1 MSDKYYPENLVR
13 TYFNYCKA
21 NDIKPTFEDMNDFI
35 TEILG
40 TKQINGIPSFK
51 TISEVFNGQE

>member
-13 TYFNYCKA
+13 TYFNYCKS
-21 NDIKPTFEDMNDFI
+21 NDIKPTFEDMDDFI
-35 TEILG
+35 AEILG

-51 TISEVFNGQE
+51 TISEVFSEE